1 MKIRYDK
8 ETDIVYI
15 IFSSQKVAESDQDK
29 PGIIIDYSADGQIVG
44 IEVLNAS
51 EKMDADKGILY
62 EVAWAQKN
70 ISRRYK
76 VTQSNTEFIIE

>member
-1 MKIRYDK
+1 MTGQPKNMKIRYDK

-15 IFSSQKVAESDQDK
+15 VFSSKEVAESDQEK

-51 EKMDADKGILY
+51 EKMDAEKGILY
-62 EVAWAQKN
+62 EVAWEKRLNWDQL
-70 ISRRYK
+70 S
-76 VTQSNTEFIIE
+76 VFSF